1 MSLPT
6 VCRKSYVRMKA
17 SPQGEGLENISA
29 REYIDSLRGGA
40 IINRP
45 QVRCDQQQIK
55 TALQLQCR

>member
-17 SPQGEGLENISA
+17 SPQGEGLENVSA
-29 REYIDSLRGGA
+29 REFIDSLRGGA

-45 QVRCDQQQIK
+45 QVRCDQQQI
-55 TALQLQCR
+55 